1 MIFGN
6 VNNLAQLC
14 TNFNNMTQLLQNIN
28 KVEFIEAR
36 YLSNMVLLGNN
47 EVSLQYWRN
56 FIELCLVG
64 LADVEVSQAVDN
76 GSRLTTIKLTAR
88 TTSDFAVDNR
98 RLAWRITTVTGDQ
111 YLIGTTEQPFPVT
124 TVANDFPDKATSQ
137 SGKKITV
144 SWQTPLNI
152 LKIKA

>member
-1 MIFGN
+1 
-6 VNNLAQLC
+6 
-14 TNFNNMTQLLQNIN
+14 MTQLLQNIN
-28 KVEFIEAR
+28 KVEFIETR

-64 LADVEVSQAVDN
+64 LAAVDVIQAVDN

-98 RLAWRITTVTGDQ
+98 RLAWRVSTVTGEQ
-111 YLIGTTEQPFPVT
+111 FLIGTTEQPFPVT

-137 SGKKITV
+137 SGKEITV

-152 LKIKA
+152 LKIKG

>member
-1 MIFGN
+1 
-6 VNNLAQLC
+6 
-14 TNFNNMTQLLQNIN
+14 MTQLLQNIN
-28 KVEFIEAR
+28 KVEFIETR

-47 EVSLQYWRN
+47 EVTLQYWRN

-64 LADVEVSQAVDN
+64 LADVEVNQAVDN

-88 TTSDFAVDNR
+88 TTSDFTVDDR
-98 RLAWRITTVTGDQ
+98 RLAWRVSTVTGEQ
-111 YLIGTTEQPFPVT
+111 FLIGTTEQPFPVT

-137 SGKKITV
+137 SGKGITV

-152 LKIKA
+152 LKIKG

>member
-1 MIFGN
+1 
-6 VNNLAQLC
+6 
-14 TNFNNMTQLLQNIN
+14 MTQLLQNIYR
-28 KVEFIEAR
+28 VEFIETR

-47 EVSLQYWRN
+47 GAALKYWRN

-64 LADVEVSQAVDN
+64 LADVEVSQTVDN
-76 GSRLTTIKLTAR
+76 GSCLTTVKLTAR

-98 RLAWRITTVTGDQ
+98 RLAWRITTVTGEQ

>member
-1 MIFGN
+1 
-6 VNNLAQLC
+6 
-14 TNFNNMTQLLQNIN
+14 MTQLLQNIN
-28 KVEFIEAR
+28 KVEFIETR

-47 EVSLQYWRN
+47 EVTLQYWRN

-64 LADVEVSQAVDN
+64 LADVEVNQAVDN

-88 TTSDFAVDNR
+88 TTSDFTVDDR
-98 RLAWRITTVTGDQ
+98 RLAWRVSTVTGEQ
-111 YLIGTTEQPFPVT
+111 FLIGTTEQPFPVT

-137 SGKKITV
+137 SGKEITV

-152 LKIKA
+152 LKIKG

>member
-1 MIFGN
+1 
-6 VNNLAQLC
+6 
-14 TNFNNMTQLLQNIN
+14 MTQLLQNIN
-28 KVEFIEAR
+28 KVEFIETR
-36 YLSNMVLLGNN
+36 YLSNIVLLGNN
-47 EVSLQYWRN
+47 EVTLQYWRN

-64 LADVEVSQAVDN
+64 LADVEVNQAVDN

-98 RLAWRITTVTGDQ
+98 RLAWRVSTVTGEQ
-111 YLIGTTEQPFPVT
+111 FLIGTTEQPFPVT

-137 SGKKITV
+137 SGKEITV

-152 LKIKA
+152 LKIKG